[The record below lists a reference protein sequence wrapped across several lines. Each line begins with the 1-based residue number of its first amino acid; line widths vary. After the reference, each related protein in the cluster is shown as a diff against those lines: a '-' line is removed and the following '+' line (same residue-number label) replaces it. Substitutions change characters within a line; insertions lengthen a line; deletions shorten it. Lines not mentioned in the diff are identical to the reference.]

1 LWANR
6 GQLAA
11 HLLPLHDLASFCFL
25 PKYCNLPG
33 HLTQD
38 ILAKLKETVQ
48 MSAVA
53 AFIGHLSN
61 NTGTEKK
68 TFRIKDIPKIHISLG
83 IQYNSRE
90 MQDGHSIFTATLP
103 LSFRPDVYH
112 PNKCKGVYIQ

>member
-1 LWANR
+1 MHTCDAEHRPSPSLHGTTQCTEVWANR

-11 HLLPLHDLASFCFL
+11 HRLPLHDLASFCFL
-25 PKYCNLPG
+25 PKYCNFAG

-61 NTGTEKK
+61 NTGTGKKK
-68 TFRIKDIPKIHISLG
+68 TPLG
-83 IQYNSRE
+83 
-90 MQDGHSIFTATLP
+90 P
-103 LSFRPDVYH
+103 
-112 PNKCKGVYIQ
+112 